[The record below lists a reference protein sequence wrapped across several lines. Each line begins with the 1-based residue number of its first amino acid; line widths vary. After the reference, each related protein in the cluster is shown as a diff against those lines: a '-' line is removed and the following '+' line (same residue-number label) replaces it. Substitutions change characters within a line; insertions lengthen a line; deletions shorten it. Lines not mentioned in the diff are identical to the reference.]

1 MLLSYDFFEFLT
13 KRYIPYTNS
22 NPAQNGKLLG
32 INPRPVATKYPPT
45 IIKNTAQNL
54 ELPQQQ
60 HTFLASDLFFILSL
74 PSLLLNLN
82 VCFMELEDLKIP
94 R

>member
-13 KRYIPYTNS
+13 KRYIPYANS

-32 INPRPVATKYPPT
+32 INPRPVATKYPP
-45 IIKNTAQNL
+45 ISIKNTAQNL

-60 HTFLASDLFFILSL
+60 HTFLTSDLFFILL
-74 PSLLLNLN
+74 FSLLL
-82 VCFMELEDLKIP
+82 IY
-94 R
+94 